1 MIFKKIDNLRI
12 KANIRK
18 TVLARHA
25 GISTAMYYKYLQGS
39 NVPYDVA
46 ERMLTALGYQLLIT
60 VEI

>member
-18 TVLARHA
+18 TVLARSA

-39 NVPYDVA
+39 NVPYDTIDK
-46 ERMLTALGYQLLIT
+46 MLSTLGYKLLIT